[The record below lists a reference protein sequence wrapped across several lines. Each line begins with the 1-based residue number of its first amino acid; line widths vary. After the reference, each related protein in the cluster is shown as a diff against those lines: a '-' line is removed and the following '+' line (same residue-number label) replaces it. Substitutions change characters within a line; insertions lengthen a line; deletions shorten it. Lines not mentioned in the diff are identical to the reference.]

1 MNASLARTL
10 RRFGEGIFAMTPAIS
25 RPAAEESAACAE
37 FLRPDLSNERREL
50 VLSTLRL
57 VESRELRAT
66 PPGSPR
72 LFRCKEND
80 CSKSERITAGM
91 PLSLLKAGCRSYHGV
106 DLEIDP
112 GQRQISGSNGT
123 AEALIPF
130 GEFIDSFAALSQ
142 SHCDVRDLPRPG
154 DLFDAAF
161 MVSTSEHFDDPRGS
175 FAAISALLAPGGTN
189 LINHHNYFGWN
200 GHHRAPWRVEDINL
214 EDPLHR
220 AVVDW
225 AHVRHPVRNADSPN
239 YLNYIKIHELVDV
252 VLEFFDIEYK
262 TLVRFEP
269 DTGEGRLTPAILE
282 QLPRYYQEEL
292 ETISLKLWARNRGF
306 NGDRPAT
313 RRFADEHGYIIE
325 IAWAQRERGN
335 AFVTRLPSLGKLT
348 GLRLYEDGIRLQ
360 PGDAL
365 HEEIRKNGAGAYSIW
380 GNYLYFSTSDNTD
393 PAGNGRKYV
402 LKSD

>member
-10 RRFGEGIFAMTPAIS
+10 RRFGEGIFATTPAIS

-37 FLRPDLSNERREL
+37 FLRPDLSDERREL
-50 VLSTLRL
+50 VVSTLRL
-57 VESRELRAT
+57 VESTGVAGYAAAIASAL
-66 PPGSPR
+66 PLQGKR
-72 LFRCKEND
+72 LLEIGAHYCWY
-80 CSKSERITAGM
+80 A
-91 PLSLLKAGCRSYHGV
+91 PLLLKAGCRSYHGV

-175 FAAISALLAPGGTN
+175 FAAISALLAPGGTIF
-189 LINHHNYFGWN
+189 INHHNYFGWN

-239 YLNYIKIHELVDV
+239 YLNYIRIHELVDV

-292 ETISLKLWARNRGF
+292 ETISLKLWARNRGL

-365 HEEIRKNGAGAYSIW
+365 HDEIRTNGAGAYSIW

-393 PAGNGRKYV
+393 PAGNGRRYV